1 MKTYSDHGC
10 HEGIML
16 FSVYHEPVQTII
28 IQDTIV
34 DTFRCSTL
42 LIYILISISTPRDVC
57 VQPDV
62 PLRPG
67 FDNTSIFRRSAA
79 AFAFCFVVFTIRT
92 APHLASNVSFGAVII
107 SVWGHRN
114 SCRADRSAV
123 FINTD
128 VIMDGLGM
136 AVFAIKVNQG
146 TYIPKLEKPVS
157 GKIVHSRIKAHILY
171 GKTGHI
177 FFQLMESSK
186 ERDGIMASGAG
197 KAEQERDIGMQHR
210 IVAGELEQSIAKVKG
225 IKVTVPPP

>member
-16 FSVYHEPVQTII
+16 FPVYHEPVQTII

-42 LIYILISISTPRDVC
+42 LIYVFISSGTPRDVC

-62 PLRPG
+62 SLRSG
-67 FDNTSIFRRSAA
+67 FDSTSIFRRGVA
-79 AFAFCFVVFTIRT
+79 AFAFCFVVFSIRT

-114 SCRADRSAV
+114 SCRADRSAI

-128 VIMDGLGM
+128 VIMNGFGM
-136 AVFAIKVNQG
+136 AVFAVKVNQG

-171 GKTGHI
+171 GKTGHM
-177 FFQLMESSK
+177 FFQLMESSNIVDGTSHLFEK
-186 ERDGIMASGAG
+186 EPTTNRKNW
-197 KAEQERDIGMQHR
+197 KAEL
-210 IVAGELEQSIAKVKG
+210 ELEQFRHASELNGDK
-225 IKVTVPPP
+225 